1 MPLRCPP
8 YASFFFPTH
17 IGCVVYSLQTDLNL
31 RAKIDGN
38 GPILMKLRLGE
49 VWCCDDEF
57 RSKHPPS
64 RIFIN
69 IGLLSTYYVYK
80 CSLWYHVSSCET
92 RSRYDI
98 GVLFKSITQHGGT
111 STAAPSWFEG
121 RGISVWCVAYFRTP
135 IYVGNRY
142 IAMVWP
148 RLVAFWVEFYASEPL
163 AWVEFFLILCNST
176 CNQNCTNTS
185 YVHSGGICSLHT

>member
-49 VWCCDDEF
+49 VWCWDDEF

-69 IGLLSTYYVYK
+69 IGLLSTYYVYN

-92 RSRYDI
+92 RSRFAI
-98 GVLFKSITQHGGT
+98 GVLFKKKLHNTEVLARRHCHGCWLWCVVFLSVPYALCRGLDIC
-111 STAAPSWFEG
+111 G
-121 RGISVWCVAYFRTP
+121 GISSRTGYAILISSWVVCATP
-135 IYVGNRY
+135 IRYVPCQG
-142 IAMVWP
+142 
-148 RLVAFWVEFYASEPL
+148 
-163 AWVEFFLILCNST
+163 
-176 CNQNCTNTS
+176 
-185 YVHSGGICSLHT
+185 